1 MLNIQDIAI
10 SYAAQ
15 AAPIIEHFS
24 LQVEPGEICSIVGES
39 GSGKTSVIR
48 AVLGC
53 LPGGGQVTS
62 GDILFENQS
71 LLANNPEQWRLLR
84 GSKISMI
91 FQDAGAML
99 NPIRKIGSQFVEYIR
114 THQAMPKKQAY
125 ALGIEMLERMQLPD
139 GANIMRSYPFQM
151 SGGQRQR
158 VGIAMGMVFQPK
170 LLLADEPTSALDV
183 TTQAQIVRQMMQLR
197 DQYGTAIVIVTHNIG
212 LAAYMADK
220 IVVMKKGCIVEQGSS
235 KHVLQNAQSE
245 YTKALLAAV
254 PSLEG
259 ERYV

>member
-1 MLNIQDIAI
+1 MLNIQDVAI
-10 SYAAQ
+10 KYAAQ
-15 AAPIIEHFS
+15 PQSIVKNFS
-24 LQVEPGEICSIVGES
+24 LHVAPGEICGIVGES

-53 LPGGGQVTS
+53 LPGGGRVTD

-71 LLANNPEQWRLLR
+71 LLANTPEQWRCLR
-84 GSKISMI
+84 GSEISLI

-99 NPIRKIGSQFVEYIR
+99 NPIRTIGSQFVEYIR

-125 ALGIEMLERMQLPD
+125 ALGLKMLERMQLPD
-139 GANIMRSYPFQM
+139 GANIMRSYPFQL

-183 TTQAQIVRQMMQLR
+183 TTQAQIVRQMLQLR
-197 DQYGTAIVIVTHNIG
+197 EQYGTAIVIVTHNIG

-220 IVVMKKGCIVEQGSS
+220 IVVMKKGCIEEQGNREQ
-235 KHVLQNAQSE
+235 LQKTQSA
-245 YTKALLAAV
+245 YTRALLGAV